1 MITTLKQD
9 SKSFEAEQA
18 QRRQQ
23 LGQRG
28 MSFGSS
34 ATFDDRQ
41 WQGQPDVPKSG
52 YVGYGMDTSMDD
64 YLDRGTTRGYRD
76 QEPRME
82 PWQDTRQQLPITRQ
96 GQTLALSQGYSQD
109 PAYSAYSASYPGQSV
124 MPVASQG
131 YPPAAYYLAP
141 DSVETASS
149 AFYDAAVSGPRSL
162 GPNTTPPPPMG
173 RGSQTMY
180 AGGYTLRATATSGPE
195 RTSADVTTGRYPPY
209 HPGTKHP
216 GWGDTPNFQNHS
228 AS

>member
-9 SKSFEAEQA
+9 SKRFEAEQA

-23 LGQRG
+23 WGQPG

-41 WQGQPDVPKSG
+41 RQGRPDVPKSE
-52 YVGYGMDTSMDD
+52 YVGYDMDTNMDD
-64 YLDRGTTRGYRD
+64 YLGRGTTRGYRH

-96 GQTLALSQGYSQD
+96 GQTLALPQGYPQD

-124 MPVASQG
+124 IPVASQG
-131 YPPAAYYLAP
+131 YPPAAYQLTP

-149 AFYDAAVSGPRSL
+149 GFYGAAVSGPRSL
-162 GPNTTPPPPMG
+162 GPNTTPPPPLG
-173 RGSQTMY
+173 RGSQTVY
-180 AGGYTLRATATSGPE
+180 AGGHILSATATSGLE
-195 RTSADVTTGRYPPY
+195 WTSADVTTGRYPPY
-209 HPGTKHP
+209 DPGTRHP
-216 GWGDTPNFQNHS
+216 GWEDTPNFQNHS